1 MRTGEC
7 RTLIAANDNAPRAR
21 LINLAEAAAYCGV
34 STPVYARLC
43 PVRPI
48 SLGPGKRLERFDVR
62 DLDAWIDGLKGDN
75 DNLTTADSLLA
86 AMN

>member
-1 MRTGEC
+1 MR
-7 RTLIAANDNAPRAR
+7 AANDNAPRAR
-21 LINLAEAAAYCGV
+21 LVTLTQAAAYCGV
-34 STPVYARLC
+34 SAPVLKGVC

-48 SLGPGKRLERFDVR
+48 ALGSGKRLQRFDVR